1 MNSIKNDPITTEII
15 QSSLQAACDEMF
27 VAMRKTAMSS
37 IIYEVLDLSLIHI

>member
-27 VAMRKTAMSS
+27 VAMRKSAMSS
-37 IIYEVLDLSLIHI
+37 FASSKPI